1 LEWNGVNFTLM
12 DTGGLSP
19 HSKETMAAVVSE
31 QVVLAL
37 DEADLVIFLCDA
49 ASGLTSVDLEVAD
62 ILRRRGCPCLLVV
75 NKMDHPDQT
84 RSVAEFF
91 RLGLGDPIPVSAA
104 TGRYSGDLLD
114 HVVAGFSDL
123 DLDDSTPD
131 TQIRVVIAG
140 RPNVGK
146 STLINRLC
154 GRRVSI
160 VDDQPGTTRDT
171 TDTRIRWRD
180 REYLLMD
187 TAGLRRRSRVVDQV
201 EYFSSLR
208 AADTIGQAD
217 VVVVL
222 LDAQEGGTVQD
233 ARIMSKVIDEGKGL
247 VVAVNKWDLMAGE
260 ARQDEF
266 SDNLRRRLPFLLHYP
281 IVFLS
286 ALTGKKALQCL
297 GSAARV
303 FDRCQTRVSTSQLN
317 RCVETWRGR
326 FPPSGGKDI
335 RLLYATQHAT
345 GPPTFAIFANRPD
358 LISASYKR
366 FVENN
371 LRREFDFEGTPL
383 RIHWR
388 RRTATSPSRART
400 GVEA

>member
-1 LEWNGVNFTLM
+1 MSKEAQAVLPRQALRPIVAIVGRPNVGKSTLFNRLIGSRRSITDDRPGITRDCIRSVLEWNGVNFTLM

-31 QVVLAL
+31 QVVLSL

-154 GRRVSI
+154 GPVSYTHLTL
-160 VDDQPGTTRDT
+160 P
-171 TDTRIRWRD
+171 
-180 REYLLMD
+180 
-187 TAGLRRRSRVVDQV
+187 
-201 EYFSSLR
+201 
-208 AADTIGQAD
+208 TICS
-217 VVVVL
+217 V
-222 LDAQEGGTVQD
+222 
-233 ARIMSKVIDEGKGL
+233 
-247 VVAVNKWDLMAGE
+247 
-260 ARQDEF
+260 
-266 SDNLRRRLPFLLHYP
+266 
-281 IVFLS
+281 
-286 ALTGKKALQCL
+286 
-297 GSAARV
+297 
-303 FDRCQTRVSTSQLN
+303 
-317 RCVETWRGR
+317 
-326 FPPSGGKDI
+326 
-335 RLLYATQHAT
+335 
-345 GPPTFAIFANRPD
+345 
-358 LISASYKR
+358 
-366 FVENN
+366 
-371 LRREFDFEGTPL
+371 
-383 RIHWR
+383 
-388 RRTATSPSRART
+388 
-400 GVEA
+400 